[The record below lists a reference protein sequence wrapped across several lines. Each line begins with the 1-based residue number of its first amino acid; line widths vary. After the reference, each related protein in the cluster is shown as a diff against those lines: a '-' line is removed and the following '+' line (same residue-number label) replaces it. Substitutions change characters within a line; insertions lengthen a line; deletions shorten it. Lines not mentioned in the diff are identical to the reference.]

1 MTVPNQIQSQP
12 TSLVRIKSTASL
24 TFAPVVML
32 IDIVS
37 CVSTDANAFR
47 PEFGPQVRLLVE
59 LFELCDVPAVEDS
72 TSEVAF

>member
-1 MTVPNQIQSQP
+1 
-12 TSLVRIKSTASL
+12 
-24 TFAPVVML
+24 ML
-32 IDIVS
+32 IDIVIG
-37 CVSTDANAFR
+37 VSIVANAFR

>member
-1 MTVPNQIQSQP
+1 
-12 TSLVRIKSTASL
+12 
-24 TFAPVVML
+24 ML

-37 CVSTDANAFR
+37 GVSTDANAFR